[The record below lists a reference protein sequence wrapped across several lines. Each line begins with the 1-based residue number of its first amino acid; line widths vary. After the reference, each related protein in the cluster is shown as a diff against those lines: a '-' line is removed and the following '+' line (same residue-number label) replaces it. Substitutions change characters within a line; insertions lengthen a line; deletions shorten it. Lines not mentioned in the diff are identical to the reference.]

1 MHKQVINQKTEQL
14 LKLLVESKIIND
26 FYLAG
31 GTALALQFGHR
42 KSIDLD
48 WFNKNDFN
56 TQKLRKK
63 LSEIGKVIIEAE
75 EDNTLDLTLSNV
87 KLTFLG
93 YAYNLL
99 FPLIGYQGIKLADY
113 RDIACMKLDTVSA
126 RGSKKDFI
134 DLYFILQKIS
144 FNELFELFERKYSK
158 IKFNKLHILKSLNYF
173 LDADK
178 NPMPVMIEDI
188 KWREVK
194 NYFKDLTKKML

>member
-14 LKLLVESKIIND
+14 LKLLAESKTIDN

-48 WFNKNDFN
+48 WFNKNSFD
-56 TQKLRKK
+56 TQKLRKE
-63 LSEIGKVIIEAE
+63 LSKIGQVVIEAE
-75 EDNTLDLTLSNV
+75 EKDTLDLTLSNV

-93 YAYNLL
+93 YSYNLL
-99 FPLIGYQGIKLADY
+99 FPLINYQGIKLADY
-113 RDIACMKLDTVSA
+113 RDIACMKLDTVSS

-134 DLYFILQKIS
+134 DLYFIFKEIS
-144 FNELFELFERKYSK
+144 FDELFELFEKKYSK

-173 LDADK
+173 IDADK
-178 NPMPVMIEDI
+178 NPMPIMIEDI
-188 KWREVK
+188 SWREVK
-194 NYFKDLTKKML
+194 NYFKNLTNKIL